1 MRLFVFGLGYVGAAF
16 ADALQARGWDIAA
29 SARDPGQAQ
38 ALRDRGITPAD
49 PADRDAMIAALAGAN
64 AILVTAPP
72 GPDGCPALES
82 IIPALAQAQ
91 AYPDWIGYL
100 STTGV
105 YGDFDGRWVFET
117 SPLKAQSVEGARR
130 VGAERD
136 WRQVGRCMGLTVT
149 TFRLPGIYGPSRSAL
164 DRLRAGEGR
173 RIVKPGQVF
182 SRIHVDDIV
191 SGLLASLDHPRAGG
205 IYNLVDDAPAPPQD
219 VMEHAARLLGVPV
232 PPDLPFNELGMSPA
246 TRRFYAEN
254 KRVSNALIKAE
265 LGWRPRYPTYREGL
279 AAILKA
285 GGYGLLVVDRQRAR
299 RDTGGFQPRSVAQP
313 RRPRQAAGDQIAL
326 LRLSQT
332 LGFGHGGN

>member
-1 MRLFVFGLGYVGAAF
+1 MRLFVFGLGYVGEAF
-16 ADALQARGWDIAA
+16 AKVLQARGWRVAA
-29 SARDPGQAQ
+29 TARSPEQVR
-38 ALRDRGITPAD
+38 ALAEKGVEPVD
-49 PADRDAMIAALAGAN
+49 PADREAMARALVGVN

-82 IIPALAQAQ
+82 IVPALAQAE
-91 AYPDWIGYL
+91 AFPDWIGYL

-105 YGDFDGRWVFET
+105 YGDFEGRWVFET

-136 WRQVGRCMGLTVT
+136 WQEVGRGMGLTVAV
-149 TFRLPGIYGPSRSAL
+149 FRLPGIYGPGRSAL

-191 SGLLASLDHPRAGG
+191 SGLLASLDRPRAGG
-205 IYNLVDDAPAPPQD
+205 VYNLVDDAPAPPQD
-219 VMEHAARLLGVPV
+219 VMEHAAKLLGAPV
-232 PPDLPFNELGMSPA
+232 PPDLPFNELGLSPA

-254 KRVSNALIKAE
+254 KRVSNARAKAE

-279 AAILKA
+279 AAILEA
-285 GGYGLLVVDRQRAR
+285 GG
-299 RDTGGFQPRSVAQP
+299 
-313 RRPRQAAGDQIAL
+313 
-326 LRLSQT
+326 
-332 LGFGHGGN
+332 